1 MTIHYSIGRPGH
13 PWDETEKKQWFETQ
27 SIKRAYQEEVL
38 SKLPYLPSVFKTEQY
53 GALPM
58 DEERYPLMAITPV
71 NPDPALPYMLVTG
84 GVHGYE
90 TSGVQG
96 ALDFAINH
104 AQAYSHLVNLIIL
117 PCISP
122 WGYETIN
129 RWGANTVDPN
139 RSFNAESD
147 SYEAKAAMNYVAS
160 LSVAPV
166 MHIDLHETT
175 DTDNSEFRPALSA
188 RDAIEQAVWQI
199 PDGFYLVAD
208 SKAPEVQFQQAII
221 KAVEQV
227 THIADADEN
236 GNIIGAPI
244 LTKGVIGYDK
254 KALNLCAGMTDARF
268 VTITEVYPDS
278 ARTDAKNCIDA
289 QVAAVKAAVD
299 FALDSIN

>member
-1 MTIHYSIGRPGH
+1 MTTHYPIGRPGI
-13 PWDETEKKQWFETQ
+13 PWSDDEKKQWFEMQ
-27 SIKRAYQEEVL
+27 SIKRTYQDEVL
-38 SKLPYLPSVFKTEQY
+38 HKLPFLPSVFKSEQY
-53 GALPM
+53 GALPI
-58 DEERYPLMAITPV
+58 DTERYPLMAITPV
-71 NPDPALPYMLVTG
+71 NPDPALPYMLITG

-96 ALDFAINH
+96 ALDFALNH

-129 RWGANTVDPN
+129 RWGANAVDPN
-139 RSFNAESD
+139 RSFTAESD
-147 SYEAKAAMNYVAS
+147 SFEAKAALQYVKA
-160 LSVAPV
+160 LSVEPI

-188 RDAIEQAVWQI
+188 RDAVEQAVWQI

-208 SKAPEVQFQQAII
+208 SQAPEIDFQKAII

-227 THIADADEN
+227 THIADADDK

-244 LTKGVIGYDK
+244 LYQGVIGYDK
-254 KALNLCAGMTDARF
+254 KALNLCAGMTNARF
-268 VTITEVYPDS
+268 VTTTEVYPDS
-278 ARTDAKNCIDA
+278 PRTDAKNCIDA
-289 QVAAVKAAVD
+289 QVAAIKAAVD
-299 FALDSIN
+299 FALERGV